1 LFSLIF
7 LYHRGRGMSLFDQI
21 LQYLIGGITKGSIYS
36 IVALGF
42 TIIYNS
48 TEIIN
53 FAQGEFVM
61 LGALTMVTFTTAL
74 HLPLPIA
81 FLCAVASVTIIGM
94 VFDLSIIRPAKK
106 ASPVTL
112 IIITIGASIFIRGI
126 SMLAWGKDPY
136 TLQSFSGDAP
146 IQIGG
151 ASIIP
156 QTLWII
162 GTTLIIL
169 AGLQLFFEYT
179 ITGKA
184 MKACAINR
192 RAASLLG
199 IRVNRMILFSF
210 ALSGALGAVAGII
223 ISPITF
229 ASYDMGVMLGL
240 KGFCGAVIGGLGSV
254 PGSIIGGF
262 VLGILESLGAGLI
275 SSAYKDAIAFVI
287 LLLVLFIRPTGLL
300 GSGNV
305 KRV

>member
-1 LFSLIF
+1 
-7 LYHRGRGMSLFDQI
+7 MSLFDQI
-21 LQYLIGGITKGSIYS
+21 LQYLVGGITKGSIYS

-61 LGALTMVTFTTAL
+61 LGALAMVTFSSVL
-74 HLPLPIA
+74 HLPVPVAFIA
-81 FLCAVASVTIIGM
+81 AVALVTLVGM

-112 IIITIGASIFIRGI
+112 IIITIGASIFIRGV
-126 SMLAWGKDPY
+126 SMFVWGKDPY
-136 TLQSFSGDAP
+136 PLDSFSGDAP

-162 GTTLIIL
+162 GITLLIL
-169 AGLQLFFEYT
+169 GALHVFFEYT

-184 MKACAINR
+184 MKACAVNK

-199 IRVNRMILFSF
+199 IRVNRMVLLSF
-210 ALSGALGAVAGII
+210 ALSGMLGAVAGII

-254 PGSIIGGF
+254 LGSIVGGF

-275 SSAYKDAIAFVI
+275 SSAYKDAIAFII
-287 LLLVLFIRPTGLL
+287 LLFVLFVRPTGIF
-300 GSGNV
+300 GSGEV

>member
-1 LFSLIF
+1 
-7 LYHRGRGMSLFDQI
+7 MSFFDQI

-61 LGALTMVTFTTAL
+61 LGALFMVTFSSL
-74 HLPLPIA
+74 LPMPLA
-81 FLCAVASVTIIGM
+81 FLTAVVAVTIIGM
-94 VFDLSIIRPAKK
+94 VFDLAVVRPAKS

-112 IIITIGASIFIRGI
+112 IIITIGASIFIRGV
-126 SMLAWGKDPY
+126 SMLAWGTDPY
-136 TLQSFSGDAP
+136 PIQPFSGDEP
-146 IQIGG
+146 IMIRG
-151 ASIIP
+151 ATIIP
-156 QTLWII
+156 QTVWII
-162 GTTLIIL
+162 GTTCVIL
-169 AGLQLFFEYT
+169 VALHLFFEHT

-184 MKACAINR
+184 MRACAVNR

-199 IRVNRMILFSF
+199 IRVKRMILLTF

-229 ASYDMGVMLGL
+229 ATYDMGVMLGL

-254 PGSIIGGF
+254 VGSIVGGL

-287 LLLVLFIRPTGLL
+287 LLLVLFIRPTGLF
-300 GSGNV
+300 GAGEI